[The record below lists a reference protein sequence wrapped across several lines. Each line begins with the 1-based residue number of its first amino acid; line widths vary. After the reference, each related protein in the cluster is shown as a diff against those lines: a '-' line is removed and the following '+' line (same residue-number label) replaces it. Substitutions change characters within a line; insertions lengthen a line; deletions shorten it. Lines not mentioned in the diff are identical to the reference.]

1 VIGLRSSVLWL
12 LICCFATSVLAS
24 GETVSARR
32 KQGSSHGFLLLKSAD
47 GKIIAVGDQITVTH
61 GDGVRSRLVFRFRD
75 GSVDDET
82 TVFRQGTVL
91 ALVSDHH
98 IQRGPSFKEPLNMTV
113 NVAAQQ
119 VTWHEMKDGK
129 DEVETQHMDMPP
141 DLANGL
147 VSPILENFPAKTT
160 EMKVSYI
167 AGGSKPR
174 LVKLAITRGDEDRF
188 RVGGTNRRAGV
199 FNIHIEIGGV
209 AGAVA
214 PVIGKQ
220 PSDIK
225 VWVMDGEV
233 PTFLKMVGALYQRG
247 PIWTMVLTSPSWPGG
262 SRD

>member
-1 VIGLRSSVLWL
+1 MIGLRSKVLWL
-12 LICCFATSVLAS
+12 LICCVAICALAW
-24 GETVSARR
+24 GEPVSARR
-32 KQGSSHGFLLLKSAD
+32 KQGSSHGFLLLKSTE
-47 GKIIAVGDQITVTH
+47 GKVIAVGDQVTVTH
-61 GDGVRSRLVFRFRD
+61 SDRVRSRLLFHFRD
-75 GSVDDET
+75 GSIDDET

-91 ALVSDHH
+91 QLVSDHH
-98 IQRGPSFKEPLNMTV
+98 IQHGPSFKEPLDMAV

-129 DEVETQHMDMPP
+129 DEVKTEHMDIPP

-147 VSPILENFPAKTT
+147 MSPILENFPSNAT
-160 EMKVSYI
+160 EIKVPYI

-174 LVKLAITRGDEDRF
+174 LVKLEIKRGDEDRF
-188 RVGGTNRRAGV
+188 RVGGTSRRAGA
-199 FNIHIEIGGV
+199 FNIHVDLGGI

-233 PTFLKMVGALYQRG
+233 PTFLKMVGALYQKG
-247 PIWTMVLTSPSWPGG
+247 PIWTMVLTSPTWPAHAEN
-262 SRD
+262 